1 MGEREAGDWL
11 EQADFFILGVLSLL
25 AAFFL
30 ACWLR
35 FGDLAVLGS
44 PLYRNLTAVLA
55 VVELLVSA
63 AFGEPGREW
72 RSGRGGKA
80 AGVVRHVLFVELLSV
95 AWLFFT
101 KEAEAYSRA
110 VCLMTGVFS
119 ALFRPAAWTAWSRMR
134 RRFFRR
140 KEISLLLVSTE
151 AQMPGLLKEMKKA
164 EYENCRIA
172 GLVAADRDRTG
183 EIIEG
188 TAVVSSLS
196 GAAAYVNHQWVDAV
210 LFS

>member
-63 AFGEPGREW
+63 AFGEPGRE
-72 RSGRGGKA
+72 SKGFSQLG
-80 AGVVRHVLFVELLSV
+80 LSSF
-95 AWLFFT
+95 ARQ
-101 KEAEAYSRA
+101 K
-110 VCLMTGVFS
+110 
-119 ALFRPAAWTAWSRMR
+119 
-134 RRFFRR
+134 
-140 KEISLLLVSTE
+140 SL
-151 AQMPGLLKEMKKA
+151 
-164 EYENCRIA
+164 
-172 GLVAADRDRTG
+172 
-183 EIIEG
+183 
-188 TAVVSSLS
+188 
-196 GAAAYVNHQWVDAV
+196 
-210 LFS
+210 

>member
-119 ALFRPAAWTAWSRMR
+119 ALFRPAVWHGAVCGGVFSGG
-134 RRFFRR
+134 RRFHSFLSVQKRR
-140 KEISLLLVSTE
+140 CPAFL
-151 AQMPGLLKEMKKA
+151 
-164 EYENCRIA
+164 R
-172 GLVAADRDRTG
+172 R
-183 EIIEG
+183 
-188 TAVVSSLS
+188 
-196 GAAAYVNHQWVDAV
+196 
-210 LFS
+210 

>member
-63 AFGEPGREW
+63 AFGGPGRE
-72 RSGRGGKA
+72 
-80 AGVVRHVLFVELLSV
+80 
-95 AWLFFT
+95 
-101 KEAEAYSRA
+101 
-110 VCLMTGVFS
+110 
-119 ALFRPAAWTAWSRMR
+119 
-134 RRFFRR
+134 
-140 KEISLLLVSTE
+140 
-151 AQMPGLLKEMKKA
+151 
-164 EYENCRIA
+164 
-172 GLVAADRDRTG
+172 
-183 EIIEG
+183 
-188 TAVVSSLS
+188 
-196 GAAAYVNHQWVDAV
+196 
-210 LFS
+210 